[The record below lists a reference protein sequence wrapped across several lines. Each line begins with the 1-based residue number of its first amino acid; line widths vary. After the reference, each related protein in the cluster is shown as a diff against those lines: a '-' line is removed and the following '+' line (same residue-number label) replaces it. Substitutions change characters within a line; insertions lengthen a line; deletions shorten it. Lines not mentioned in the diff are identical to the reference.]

1 MPAHDDGIRA
11 LRAAVD
17 AAPDN
22 VALRKVLADLY
33 LDRGLEAEAEAE
45 YAQIVK
51 RAPSDHAARLGLARA
66 YHRQGRHAAAL
77 AEVEAVLA
85 AGSPP
90 PEAHALH
97 ARLLV
102 ETGRGADAFAEL
114 TKALDTPRA
123 ATPEPADAHPD
134 GDGDD
139 EDDEDEDDPRA
150 GRGLGAG
157 VETRRPPEPSASPS
171 LRSPERTTSRDAG
184 PVDLERPMVDFSD
197 VGGMEPVKE
206 QIRAKIILPITHPE
220 LYAAYGKSAG
230 GGVLMYG
237 PPGCGKTHL
246 ARATAGEVKATFL
259 AVGISDILD
268 MYIGESERKLHEIFE
283 HARSHTPCVLFFD
296 EVDALGANRSDLRA
310 SGGRT
315 LVNQFLDEMDGVR
328 SNNRGV
334 LVLAATNAPWHLDPA
349 FRRPG
354 RFDRLI
360 FVPPPD
366 AAARASILEIL
377 LRGKPNE
384 GIDLHAVA
392 KATEHFSGADLKG
405 VIDAAVERKLEQA
418 VKSGALEPLRQK
430 DLGTAAK
437 GVTPSTREW
446 FATAR
451 NYVLFANQGGLYD
464 AVREYLKL

>member
-11 LRAAVD
+11 LRTAVD

-51 RAPSDHAARLGLARA
+51 RAPSDQAARLGLARA

-139 EDDEDEDDPRA
+139 EDDAP
-150 GRGLGAG
+150 
-157 VETRRPPEPSASPS
+157 
-171 LRSPERTTSRDAG
+171 RSPERTPSRDAG

-366 AAARASILEIL
+366 AAARAIILEIL

-384 GIDLHAVA
+384 GIDLQAVA

-464 AVREYLKL
+464 AVRDYLKL